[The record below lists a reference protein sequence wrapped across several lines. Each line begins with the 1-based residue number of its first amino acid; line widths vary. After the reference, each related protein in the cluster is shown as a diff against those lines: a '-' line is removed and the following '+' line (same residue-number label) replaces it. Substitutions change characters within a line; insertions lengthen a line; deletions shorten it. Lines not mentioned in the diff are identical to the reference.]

1 MFKSLT
7 FRVLAA
13 LVLGL
18 ALGALAKYLANPA
31 VTEAAQI
38 GKAVGTLWLNALRM
52 TIVPLVLSLLVTGV
66 AGFSDASA
74 TGRLAARAVALFVVL
89 VLVGAVYSMAAT
101 SGLLALWPVDPASA
115 AQLRAG
121 APPVEGVAAADFAQF
136 LASISP
142 GNPIKAAAEDAMLP
156 LVIFACFLGFAMTRL
171 KPEPRQQLTGV
182 FQALADA
189 MVIVVHWVLLA
200 APIGVFG
207 LSLGVGL
214 EVGLGAAGLIAHY
227 IATVIIVQLGI
238 ILVPYLLIAVFRRRM
253 LGRFAIA
260 VAPVQAMAVSTQS
273 SLACLPAMLD
283 QARGPL
289 GIPDRV
295 ADLIL
300 PLAVAIFRLT
310 SSVANLAVVFFL
322 VHLYGLHPS
331 LGQMAAAAFV
341 ALAVAV
347 GSVGLPGQVS
357 FMASIGPIC
366 LTLGVPVELLGVF
379 IAVEVV
385 PDIFRT
391 IGNVTGDVGVTVLL
405 TGKDEFETRDPNPEP
420 APQI

>member
-13 LVLGL
+13 LALGL

-31 VTEAAQI
+31 VTEAARI
-38 GKAVGTLWLNALRM
+38 GQAVGGLWLNALKM

-74 TGRLAARAVALFVVL
+74 TGKLAARAVALFVVL

-101 SGLLALWPVDPASA
+101 SGLLALWPVDPASVAQVRA
-115 AQLRAG
+115 A
-121 APPVEGVAAADFAQF
+121 APPVEGVAAADFTQF

-171 KPEPRQQLTGV
+171 KPEPRAQLTGV

-214 EVGLGAAGLIAHY
+214 EVGIGAAGLIAHY

-238 ILVPYLLIAVFRRRM
+238 ILVPYLLIALFRRRL
-253 LGRFAIA
+253 LGRFVAA
-260 VAPVQAMAVSTQS
+260 AAPVQAMAISTQS

-289 GIPDRV
+289 GVPPRV

-331 LGQMAAAAFV
+331 PGQMAAAAFV

-379 IAVEVV
+379 IAVEVM

-391 IGNVTGDVGVTVLL
+391 IGNVTGDLGVTVLL
-405 TGKDEFETRDPNPEP
+405 SDEREIDRAPSGGMNP
-420 APQI
+420 AA

>member
-18 ALGALAKYLANPA
+18 ALGALAKHLANPA
-31 VTEAAQI
+31 LNEAAQI
-38 GKAVGTLWLNALRM
+38 GQAVGGLWLNALKM

-74 TGRLAARAVALFVVL
+74 TGRLAARAVGLFVVL
-89 VLVGAVYSMAAT
+89 ILVGAVYSMAAT
-101 SGLLALWPVDPASA
+101 SGLLALWPVDPASV
-115 AQLRAG
+115 AQVRAS
-121 APPVEGVAAADFAQF
+121 APPVEGVAAADFTQF

-156 LVIFACFLGFAMTRL
+156 LVIFACFLGFAMTKL
-171 KPEPRQQLTGV
+171 KPEPRAQLTGV

-189 MVIVVHWVLLA
+189 MVVVVHWVLLA

-214 EVGLGAAGLIAHY
+214 EVGIGAAGLIAHY
-227 IATVIIVQLGI
+227 VATVIIVQLGI
-238 ILVPYLLIAVFRRRM
+238 ILVPYLLIAIFRRRL
-253 LGRFAIA
+253 LGQFIA
-260 VAPVQAMAVSTQS
+260 AAAPVQAMAISTQS
-273 SLACLPAMLD
+273 SLACLPAMLE

-289 GIPDRV
+289 RV
-295 ADLIL
+295 PAHAADLLL

-379 IAVEVV
+379 IAVEVM

-391 IGNVTGDVGVTVLL
+391 IGNVTGDLGVTVLL
-405 TGKDEFETRDPNPEP
+405 SDEQEAAPDEGMNP
-420 APQI
+420 AA